1 MGNGGFA
8 LQLSTGVLALG
19 AQLIGD
25 AVRRRIAGIEKD
37 GRFVRDGLAREKSV
51 EKRRSSLKFVRCSTV
66 LS

>member
-1 MGNGGFA
+1 
-8 LQLSTGVLALG
+8 VLALG

-51 EKRRSSLKFVRCSTV
+51 EKRRSSLKFVRFSTV